1 MLASEDR
8 VFLILPLNVA
18 AVMPPEFESL
28 SPIIWKELELYL
40 REQGKELKTIS
51 REAARNLWLRS
62 IRTVR
67 AGEKGARA
75 GYDDAARALVLELRK
90 HAAFDALIA
99 PSLFVREA
107 RISNRFA
114 RWDGVERA
122 VEFEGSGLAA
132 WSLVATPLEGAAPA
146 ASLHVAVF
154 DANGDKLHEAQGGLE
169 LLVRVEVA
177 TQEGSGQPSF
187 QFATRTDLFANREH
201 VHEGISLA
209 FSSFLPQL
217 PE

>member
-1 MLASEDR
+1 MVLSDR
-8 VFLILPLNVA
+8 QVFLILPLNVA
-18 AVMPPEFESL
+18 AVMPPELESL
-28 SPIIWKELELYL
+28 SPIIWKELERYL
-40 REQGKELKTIS
+40 RAQDKELKTIS

-62 IRTVR
+62 IQAVR

-75 GYDDAARALVLELRK
+75 GYDDAARALALELRK
-90 HAAFDALIA
+90 HADFDALIA
-99 PSLFVREA
+99 PSLYVREA

-114 RWDGVERA
+114 RWDGVKRA
-122 VEFEGSGLAA
+122 VEFEGGGLAS

-169 LLVRVEVA
+169 LLVRVEVMP
-177 TQEGSGQPSF
+177 QEGAGQPNF

-201 VHEGISLA
+201 VREGIGLA
-209 FSSFLPQL
+209 FSPLLPPL